1 MHARGGGESLPPGNV
16 TRKGRNKMNS
26 INSVALSGN
35 LVRDPELRMTGNGTA
50 VLNFS
55 IAVNESRKTGDTWE
69 DVPSYI
75 DCVVFGKQAEHLQ
88 QNVSKGFRMF
98 VQGKMRQR
106 SWEKDGQKRST
117 IEVVVERVEYKAP
130 KGRVQSGG
138 ASTYDAAYEDEEL
151 PF

>member
-1 MHARGGGESLPPGNV
+1 
-16 TRKGRNKMNS
+16 MNS
-26 INSVALSGN
+26 INSVAISGN

-50 VLNFS
+50 VLNFTV
-55 IAVNESRKTGDTWE
+55 AVNESRKTGDTWE
-69 DVPSYI
+69 DVPSFI

-98 VQGKMRQR
+98 VQGKLRQR

-117 IEVVVERVEYKAP
+117 VEVVAERAEYKAP
-130 KGRVQSGG
+130 KGRAGDAG
-138 ASTYDAAYEDEEL
+138 AGACDAGYADEDL